1 MIFLAK
7 KKRGFTADCSVYT
20 YPFWLFCTEETSLS
34 TWCMMK
40 RNFVY
45 QLLNKILKKQK
56 WLDHRGKTKLIH
68 ASKNLHF
75 SHYVRSKVPT
85 VTQNTEFRCHS
96 IPTPHGHT
104 CACFQ
109 WPYTQNMQNLLLP
122 YTLLVFS
129 GYTHS
134 LWCISTPRFIQSS
147 VHYDHGPFGL
157 KKLLW
162 FLVSIDTT

>member
-1 MIFLAK
+1 M
-7 KKRGFTADCSVYT
+7 
-20 YPFWLFCTEETSLS
+20 
-34 TWCMMK
+34 
-40 RNFVY
+40 
-45 QLLNKILKKQK
+45 

-134 LWCISTPRFIQSS
+134 LWCISYSEIHPVQRPLRSWSIWPEKIIVILSFNRHHITAARHVLTTPNFVVASPI
-147 VHYDHGPFGL
+147 GFGSEQIL
-157 KKLLW
+157 IAHINSGTMLQHSKWNDKG
-162 FLVSIDTT
+162 